1 MRIAFFTNC
10 YKPLINGVV
19 SSIVSLKE
27 SFEEKGHE
35 TFIFAPRVEGYQDE
49 EEGIFRYHSINLTH
63 RVKYPIAIPLS
74 LRAGQ
79 VINDFKP
86 DIIHLHHPFVL
97 SLPAIM
103 YAAKLK
109 IPKVLTIHTQYE
121 RYAYYISPIPHI
133 ITNEAIRRIIFNLS
147 DKVDIITTPSQS
159 MKDLIGNYK
168 IKKDIIVIP
177 NAIDINIFRK
187 KDIQNVTMLKKELE
201 ISPDD
206 IVVIYVGRVS
216 LEKNIDKIIKAMA
229 IIRDNKIDNFKFIV
243 VGDGTAVKELNS
255 LAGSLR
261 LNKKVKFVGAIDREM
276 VRNYYQVGDIF
287 AFSSTSETFGMVIIE
302 ALASG
307 LPVLAV
313 KAPGAIDII
322 QDGFDGIL
330 VEDNVPQFAE
340 QLENLIQ
347 NRGLRQRL
355 SSNALQTVKRYSSD
369 VISDQV
375 LALYTRLLS
384 GTSQASNSTYSFF

>member
-1 MRIAFFTNC
+1 MKIAFFTNC

-27 SFEEKGHE
+27 SFEKKGHE
-35 TFIFAPRVEGYQDE
+35 TFIFAPRVESYQDE
-49 EEGIFRYHSINLTH
+49 EANIFRYHSINLTH
-63 RVKYPIAIPLS
+63 RVKYPVAIPLS

-79 VINDFKP
+79 AITAFKP

-103 YAAKLK
+103 YAAKLR

-121 RYAYYISPIPHI
+121 RYAYYVSPIPHV

-168 IKKDIIVIP
+168 IKKEVAVIP
-177 NAIDINIFRK
+177 NAIDIDLFRE
-187 KDIQNVTMLKKELE
+187 KDEQEIALLRKELQ

-206 IVVIYVGRVS
+206 IVILYLGRVS
-216 LEKNIDKIIKAMA
+216 LEKNIDKIIKALA
-229 IIRDNKIDNFKFIV
+229 IIRDKKIDNFKFIV
-243 VGDGTAVKELNS
+243 VGDGTAVKQLNS
-255 LAGSLR
+255 LADSLG
-261 LNKKVKFVGAIDREM
+261 LTEKVKFVGAIEREK
-276 VRNYYQVGDIF
+276 VRYYYQIGDIF
-287 AFSSTSETFGMVIIE
+287 SFSSTSETFGMVIIE

-313 KAPGAIDII
+313 KAPGAVDII
-322 QDGFDGIL
+322 TDGLDGIL
-330 VEDNVPQFAE
+330 VEDDVYQFAE
-340 QLENLIQ
+340 QLENLIK
-347 NRGLRQRL
+347 NRELRQEL

-369 VISDQV
+369 TISDQV
-375 LALYTRLLS
+375 LTLYEKLLS
-384 GTSQASNSTYSFF
+384 GKS

>member
-27 SFEEKGHE
+27 SFEKKGHE
-35 TFIFAPRVEGYQDE
+35 TFIFAPRVESYQDKE
-49 EEGIFRYHSINLTH
+49 ANIFRYHSINLTNK
-63 RVKYPIAIPLS
+63 VKYPVAIPLS
-74 LRAGQ
+74 IRAGQ
-79 VINDFKP
+79 VINKFKP

-121 RYAYYISPIPHI
+121 RYAYYVSPIPHV

-159 MKDLIGNYK
+159 MKDLIGNYR
-168 IKKDIIVIP
+168 IKKGVVVIP
-177 NAIDINIFRK
+177 NAIDIGIFRER
-187 KDIQNVTMLKKELE
+187 DEQEILSLKKKLQTA
-201 ISPDD
+201 PDD
-206 IVVIYVGRVS
+206 VVILYLGRVS
-216 LEKNIDKIIKAMA
+216 LEKNIDKIIKALA
-229 IIRDNKIDNFKFIV
+229 IIRDKKIDNFKFIV
-243 VGDGTAVKELNS
+243 VGDGTAVEQLNS
-255 LAGSLR
+255 LADSLN
-261 LNKKVKFVGAIDREM
+261 LTEKIKFVGAIDRDK
-276 VRNYYQVGDIF
+276 VRYYYQLGDVF

-313 KAPGAIDII
+313 KAPGAVDII
-322 QDGFDGIL
+322 TDGLDGIL
-330 VEDNVPQFAE
+330 VEDDVSQFAK
-340 QLENLIQ
+340 QLKNLIKD
-347 NRGLRQRL
+347 RELRQRL
-355 SSNALQTVKRYSSD
+355 SANALNTVKRYSSD

-375 LALYTRLLS
+375 LALYKRLLS
-384 GTSQASNSTYSFF
+384 GTS

>member
-19 SSIVSLKE
+19 SSIISLKE
-27 SFEEKGHE
+27 SFEKKGHE

-49 EEGIFRYHSINLTH
+49 EKNIFRYHSINLTH
-63 RVKYPIAIPLS
+63 RVKYPVAIPLS

-168 IKKDIIVIP
+168 IKKDIVVIP
-177 NAIDINIFRK
+177 NAIDINIFRNI
-187 KDIQNVTMLKKELE
+187 DMHDVALFKKELQ

-206 IVVIYVGRVS
+206 VVVIYVGRVS

-229 IIRDNKIDNFKFIV
+229 IIRDKKIDNFKFIV
-243 VGDGTAVKELNS
+243 VGDGTAVKQLNS
-255 LAGSLR
+255 LADSLNLSER
-261 LNKKVKFVGAIDREM
+261 INFVGAIDREK
-276 VRNYYQVGDIF
+276 VRHYYQIGDIF

-313 KAPGAIDII
+313 KAPGAVDII

-330 VEDNVPQFAE
+330 VEDNVSQFAE

-347 NRGLRQRL
+347 NKGLRKRL
-355 SSNALQTVKRYSSD
+355 SLNALETIKHYSIEA
-369 VISDQV
+369 VSDQV
-375 LALYTRLLS
+375 LDLYARLSS
-384 GTSQASNSTYSFF
+384 GKKNTHNTIP

>member
-1 MRIAFFTNC
+1 MKIAFFTNC

-27 SFEEKGHE
+27 SFEKKGHE
-35 TFIFAPRVEGYQDE
+35 TFIFAPRVESYQDE
-49 EEGIFRYHSINLTH
+49 EANIFRYHSINLTH
-63 RVKYPIAIPLS
+63 RVKYPVAIPLS

-79 VINDFKP
+79 AITAFKP

-121 RYAYYISPIPHI
+121 RYAYYVSPIPHV

-168 IKKDIIVIP
+168 IKKEVAVIP
-177 NAIDINIFRK
+177 NAIDIDLFRE
-187 KDIQNVTMLKKELE
+187 KDEQEIALLRKELQ

-206 IVVIYVGRVS
+206 IVILYLGRVS
-216 LEKNIDKIIKAMA
+216 LEKNIDKIIKALA
-229 IIRDNKIDNFKFIV
+229 IIRDKKIDNFKFVV
-243 VGDGTAVKELNS
+243 VGDGTAVKQLNS
-255 LAGSLR
+255 LANSLG
-261 LNKKVKFVGAIDREM
+261 LTEKVKFVGAIEREK
-276 VRNYYQVGDIF
+276 VRHYYQIGDIF
-287 AFSSTSETFGMVIIE
+287 SFSSTSETFGMVIIE

-313 KAPGAIDII
+313 KAPGAVDII
-322 QDGFDGIL
+322 TDGLDGIL
-330 VEDNVPQFAE
+330 VEDDVYQFAE
-340 QLENLIQ
+340 QLENLIK
-347 NRGLRQRL
+347 NRELRQEL

-369 VISDQV
+369 TISDQV
-375 LALYTRLLS
+375 LALYEKLLS
-384 GTSQASNSTYSFF
+384 GTS

>member
-27 SFEEKGHE
+27 SFEKKGHE
-35 TFIFAPRVEGYQDE
+35 TFIFAPRVESYQDKE
-49 EEGIFRYHSINLTH
+49 SNIFRYHSINLTH
-63 RVKYPIAIPLS
+63 RVKYPVAIPLS

-79 VINDFKP
+79 VISEFKP

-121 RYAYYISPIPHI
+121 RYAYYVSPIPHV

-159 MKDLIGNYK
+159 MKDLISNYK
-168 IKKDIIVIP
+168 IKKEITVIP
-177 NAIDINIFRK
+177 NAIDVNIFRK
-187 KDIQNVTMLKKELE
+187 IDRQEVELLKKELN
-201 ISPDD
+201 ITPDD
-206 IVVIYVGRVS
+206 VVVIYVGRVS
-216 LEKNIDKIIKAMA
+216 LEKNIDKIIKALA
-229 IIRDNKIDNFKFIV
+229 LIRDKKIDNFVFIV
-243 VGDGTAVKELNS
+243 VGDGTAVKQLNS
-255 LAGSLR
+255 LADSLR
-261 LNKKVKFVGAIDREM
+261 LSEKVKFVGAIEREK
-276 VRNYYQVGDIF
+276 VRYYYHIGDIF

-313 KAPGAIDII
+313 KAPGAVDII

-330 VEDNVPQFAE
+330 VEDDVSQFAE

-347 NRGLRQRL
+347 NKNLREMLSFNGLESVQ
-355 SSNALQTVKRYSSD
+355 RYSIET
-369 VISDQV
+369 VSDQV
-375 LALYTRLLS
+375 LDLYDRLS
-384 GTSQASNSTYSFF
+384 GKSKASNHISSPS